1 MVDTRASVEAVFC
14 FDENGIC
21 KEMMYTEFEAILD
34 GVVGLNE
41 FAGDTIKS
49 AFVVIN
55 GALQVESCVL
65 FTIGFDRQG
74 FASKS
79 WNLPLR
85 HLAETAGAGP
95 NLGAGPIRLSCKS
108 QCSVAWHHADMW
120 DPDMTPANNT
130 FIRIRDTAKVNKLCI
145 PKSSNAPEPAPQ
157 SMISG
162 AQQSNWG
169 VAAANPPP
177 ADPYGGFASDVS
189 LPQGDLTGAAP
200 QRQAPPG
207 QHSQGHR
214 QATLPPTLPPT
225 LDLMAGGGDDFGLM
239 DSQLQ
244 ALESEHRG
252 KIASLLKAQRL
263 HIKTLQTEMQQ
274 NVAALKLD
282 YGKRLQQAEIEV
294 ARLKSQHESLHS
306 QNMALREQNQAQR
319 KQLDALKK
327 ASSIETKQAEVNKNE
342 QLDELKAQYQNMLEE
357 RVNEETAK
365 LKEDIELRNMELMY
379 RHEVAKQLREE
390 LCDLRKDKLRL
401 VNDGGDK
408 FLERLEGLGVSFIAF
423 HPGAGHIS
431 IPLAGMPEYMDDP
444 ISYAA
449 DKCLVSIEHYKIWLG
464 HYERPTCKQ
473 SLTKDKNCDCKVV
486 RVDVPSQFV
495 IGDSD
500 RCDKHKPHNGA
511 GNIVS
516 FGAVSK

>member
-14 FDENGIC
+14 FDENSIC

-65 FTIGFDRQG
+65 FTIAFDRQG

-120 DPDMTPANNT
+120 DPDMSPKSNS
-130 FIRIRDTAKVNKLCI
+130 FIRIRDTAKANKLCI
-145 PKSSNAPEPAPQ
+145 PTSSNTPGPAPQ

-169 VAAANPPP
+169 VAASPPP
-177 ADPYGGFASDVS
+177 TDPYGSFASDIS
-189 LPQGDLTGAAP
+189 LPQGDLTGVLQNHRPSGQPAQEHPNAA
-200 QRQAPPG
+200 
-207 QHSQGHR
+207 
-214 QATLPPTLPPT
+214 LLPT
-225 LDLMAGGGDDFGLM
+225 LDAMTGGDEDFGLM

-294 ARLKSQHESLHS
+294 ARLKNQHESLHS
-306 QNMALREQNQAQR
+306 QNMALREQSGAQR
-319 KQLDALKK
+319 KQLEALKK
-327 ASSIETKQAEVNKNE
+327 ASTIESKQAEASKNE
-342 QLDELKAQYQNMLEE
+342 KLDELKAQYQNILEE
-357 RVNEETAK
+357 RVTEETAK

-431 IPLAGMPEYMDDP
+431 IPLASMPEYMDDP

-449 DKCLVSIEHYKIWLG
+449 DKCLVSIDHYKIWLG
-464 HYERPTCKQ
+464 HYDRPTCKQ
-473 SLTKDKNCDCKVV
+473 SLSKDKNCDGKVS

-500 RCDKHKPHNGA
+500 RCDKHKSHNGV

-516 FGAVSK
+516 FGAINK

>member
-65 FTIGFDRQG
+65 FTIDFDRQG

-145 PKSSNAPEPAPQ
+145 PKSSNAPGPAPQ

-169 VAAANPPP
+169 VAAAAPQQQPPA
-177 ADPYGGFASDVS
+177 ADPYGSFVSDIS
-189 LPQGDLTGAAP
+189 LPQGDLTGTP
-200 QRQAPPG
+200 QRQ
-207 QHSQGHR
+207 
-214 QATLPPTLPPT
+214 LPPTQPPQNHQQASLPPT

-239 DSQLQ
+239 DSQPQ

-263 HIKTLQTEMQQ
+263 HI
-274 NVAALKLD
+274 
-282 YGKRLQQAEIEV
+282 
-294 ARLKSQHESLHS
+294 
-306 QNMALREQNQAQR
+306 
-319 KQLDALKK
+319 
-327 ASSIETKQAEVNKNE
+327 
-342 QLDELKAQYQNMLEE
+342 
-357 RVNEETAK
+357 
-365 LKEDIELRNMELMY
+365 
-379 RHEVAKQLREE
+379 
-390 LCDLRKDKLRL
+390 
-401 VNDGGDK
+401 
-408 FLERLEGLGVSFIAF
+408 
-423 HPGAGHIS
+423 
-431 IPLAGMPEYMDDP
+431 
-444 ISYAA
+444 
-449 DKCLVSIEHYKIWLG
+449 
-464 HYERPTCKQ
+464 
-473 SLTKDKNCDCKVV
+473 
-486 RVDVPSQFV
+486 
-495 IGDSD
+495 
-500 RCDKHKPHNGA
+500 
-511 GNIVS
+511 
-516 FGAVSK
+516 